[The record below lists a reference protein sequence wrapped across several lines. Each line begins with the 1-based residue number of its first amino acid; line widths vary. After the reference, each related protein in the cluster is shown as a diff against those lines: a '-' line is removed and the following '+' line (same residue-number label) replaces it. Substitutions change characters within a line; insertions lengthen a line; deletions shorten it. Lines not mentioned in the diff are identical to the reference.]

1 MHVAEGEAGFKDRHG
16 RDEATR
22 RRRNVETHKEVVCEL
37 RRRLGV
43 QPERVAQAEQA
54 APEVGRPA
62 AAEPPAGDGAP
73 VAEEPAEEAPEEASA
88 GRKVQ
93 VEACEVLQ
101 LDRFA
106 GRP

>member
-1 MHVAEGEAGFKDRHG
+1 MKRRVGVGMQRH
-16 RDEATR
+16 T
-22 RRRNVETHKEVVCEL
+22 KEVVCEL

-73 VAEEPAEEAPEEASA
+73 VGKVPAAEEPAGEGPEEEAAA
-88 GRKVQ
+88 GR
-93 VEACEVLQ
+93 EV
-101 LDRFA
+101 R
-106 GRP
+106 GRSM